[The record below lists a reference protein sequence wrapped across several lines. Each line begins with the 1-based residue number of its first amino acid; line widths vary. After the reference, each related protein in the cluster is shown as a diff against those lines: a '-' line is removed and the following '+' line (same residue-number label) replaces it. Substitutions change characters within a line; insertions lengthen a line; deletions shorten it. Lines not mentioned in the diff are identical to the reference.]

1 MSAFFQFLA
10 ASASPGQ
17 VLLALTVGT
26 LAGLVAGLTPGVNGR
41 VGLLLVT
48 PLAVTMGPVAGA
60 VFLVAFHSVVHTSG
74 SVPAI
79 LLGVPTSATEA
90 ATVIDGYAMTR
101 KGESAR
107 AIGAT
112 LGSSVVGG
120 VIGALLLLTLAP
132 VALGA
137 ARHFGAPETA
147 AMSLMGLLAIS
158 ALSGGS
164 MAGGLMVASLGV
176 IIAAIGLDAFSGYPR
191 FTFGTM
197 ALWDGINPAAVVSG
211 LFVVPELAV
220 RFASVPRGLKDAA
233 SLRAVMAGFVET
245 LSHRWLL
252 LRTSLLGALV
262 GMAPGL
268 GASVAVWIAYGHA
281 RQTEPSAVPYGEG
294 AIAGVIAPEAA
305 NNAKEGGAL
314 APALFFGVPSS
325 SGMGILLAAFSVL
338 GVEVGPRML
347 DTNPGFVYLMGL
359 TNIGSNLLAAP
370 ICILLAPAM
379 ARFASIRGEAVAP
392 MALAAGVAATLMTAP
407 GAETLA
413 MIAVFSVIGL
423 LLKAAHLPRAPLLL
437 GFILAPALESGV
449 VRSMMIQGW
458 SAFARPGVI
467 SILLIAVGVAA
478 YALWSRSRPRA
489 VAPPKAPDAPTRWL
503 PAAIG
508 LVATLLLLAILD
520 LAKAPLTAR
529 TLPSLAASIGLGAAG
544 VCAWR
549 LWRGRRQA
557 RKAFEG
563 YDLLVLGLFGAMLF
577 LAALID
583 IAIAAALF
591 AFATLASRAKL
602 SYRVAAAAACGLGG
616 LIWCLERLGQ

>member
-1 MSAFFQFLA
+1 LSAFFQFLA

-137 ARHFGAPETA
+137 ARYFGAPETA

-191 FTFGTM
+191 FTFGTT

-220 RFASVPRGLKDAA
+220 RFAPVPRGLKDGA
-233 SLRAVMAGFVET
+233 SLGAVMAGFVET

-281 RQTEPSAVPYGEG
+281 RQTEPSVVPYGEG

-392 MALAAGVAATLMTAP
+392 MALAAGVAASLMTAP

-458 SAFARPGVI
+458 SAFTRPGVV
-467 SILLIAVGVAA
+467 SILLIALGVAA

-489 VAPPKAPDAPTRWL
+489 VAPKAPDAPTRWL

-508 LVATLLLLAILD
+508 LVATLLLLAMLD

-529 TLPSLAASIGLGAAG
+529 TLPSLAAAIGLGAAG

-549 LWRGRRQA
+549 LWRGRGQA

-577 LAALID
+577 LASLVD
-583 IAIAAALF
+583 IAVAAALF

>member
-1 MSAFFQFLA
+1 VTAFFEFLA

-17 VLLALTVGT
+17 VLLALVAGT
-26 LAGLVAGLTPGVNGR
+26 FGGLVAGLTPGVNGR

-48 PLAVTMGPVAGA
+48 PLAITMGPVAGA

-120 VIGALLLLTLAP
+120 VIGALLLLALAP
-132 VALGA
+132 VALSA
-137 ARHFGAPETA
+137 AHYFGAPETA
-147 AMSLMGLLAIS
+147 AMSLLGLLAIS

-176 IIAAIGLDAFSGYPR
+176 VVAAIGLDQFSGQTR
-191 FTFGTM
+191 FTFGVT
-197 ALWDGINPAAVVSG
+197 ALWDGVNAAAVVSG

-220 RFASVPRGLKDAA
+220 RFAPIPRDLRDGAG
-233 SLRAVMAGFVET
+233 LRAVLAGFIET
-245 LSHRWLL
+245 LGHRWLL
-252 LRTSLLGALV
+252 IRTSLLGALV
-262 GMAPGL
+262 GMAPGM

-325 SGMGILLAAFSVL
+325 SGMGILLAAFMVL
-338 GVEVGPRML
+338 GVQVGPHML

-359 TNIGSNLLAAP
+359 TNIASNLLAAP

-407 GAETLA
+407 GAETLV
-413 MIAVFSVIGL
+413 MIAVFSMIGL
-423 LLKAAHLPRAPLLL
+423 LLKAANLPRAPLLL
-437 GFILAPALESGV
+437 GFVLAPALESGV
-449 VRSMMIQGW
+449 VRSMMIHGW
-458 SAFARPGVI
+458 SSFTRPGVI
-467 SILLIAVGVAA
+467 VILLVGLSVAA
-478 YALWSRSRPRA
+478 FALLARQRRSEPRPPEA
-489 VAPPKAPDAPTRWL
+489 TTRWL
-503 PAAIG
+503 PVAVG
-508 LVATLLLLAILD
+508 LVCTILLLAILQLVD
-520 LAKAPLTAR
+520 APLTAR
-529 TLPSLAASIGLGAAG
+529 VLPSLAALAGLGAG
-544 VCAWR
+544 GLSAWR
-549 LWRGRRQA
+549 LWRGRHEP

-563 YDLLVLGLFGAMLF
+563 FDLLILGLFGAMLL
-577 LAALID
+577 LAGQID
-583 IAIAAALF
+583 IAVAAALF
-591 AFATLASRAKL
+591 AFATLVSRARVG
-602 SYRVAAAAACGLGG
+602 YVAAALAALGLGG
-616 LIWCLERLGQ
+616 LIWLLERIGQ